1 MTKLKEYYKL
11 VLFIGLVLL
20 IVLQFENV
28 MKGVANIFDVFSTII
43 VGAVLAFVMNVP
55 IKKVEQYIAKTKL
68 PQKLQKPISLVIV
81 FIMLILILVAIGFV
95 VIPTVVQTVTQ
106 LSEIF
111 KQTIDK
117 LYDLTL
123 VNDSDVLPE
132 GVVQD
137 VLNQVKSNS
146 GTISS
151 TIVNFLRRM
160 TGNIGGV
167 FSSVINGI
175 IAIIFMLSFIAN
187 KLFIKRVTKRL
198 FNVLLPPKVV
208 EKMTY
213 VARLSSQT
221 YEKFLIGQII
231 EAFIIGGL
239 MFVVYKL
246 FNFPYAGMVGVL
258 TGVLSFIPYVGP
270 FIACG
275 LGAIFIFA
283 INPVQAVLSIVV
295 FQIVQLIENNFIY
308 PRVVGSSVGLPSM
321 LTLVAATVGGSLF
334 GLAGMVFFTPI
345 FAVIYQLVREYVIKK
360 EYEEQELALEQVKN
374 IY

>member
-43 VGAVLAFVMNVP
+43 VGAVLAVVMNVP

-106 LSEIF
+106 LSGIF

-167 FSSVINGI
+167 FSSVMNGI

-187 KLFIKRVTKRL
+187 KWFIKRVTKRL
-198 FNVLLPPKVV
+198 FNVLLPPKLV

-213 VARLSSQT
+213 VAQLSSQT

-239 MFVVYKL
+239 MFLVYKL

-283 INPVQAVLSIVV
+283 INPVQAVWSIVI
-295 FQIVQLIENNFIY
+295 FQIVQLIENNLIY

-345 FAVIYQLVREYVIKK
+345 FAVIYQLVREYVVKK
-360 EYEEQELALEQVKN
+360 EQEQLELANNYVKN
-374 IY
+374 R